1 MEDGPAPWQKLL
13 GDPLKE
19 VTRKERR
26 ALLAVSV
33 AALAI
38 AKAGLTPIKIE
49 SIGIEFSAAN
59 KPVLLYII
67 LGVVVYFL
75 IAFAVYAASDFIAW
89 QRSYYELIDR
99 IEDEEAQRQYRAEEE
114 ESGMTNVVVDIQP
127 VDRRKLAWRSIL
139 RRAIAPTSVI
149 RAAVEFVVPVALGI
163 FAAASL
169 LSAAR

>member
-1 MEDGPAPWQKLL
+1 MENTAAPWQKLL

-33 AALAI
+33 AALTI
-38 AKAGLTPIKIE
+38 AKAGIFPVKIE

-75 IAFAVYAASDFIAW
+75 VAFAVYATSDFIAW
-89 QRSYYELIDR
+89 QRSYYELTDR
-99 IEDEEAQRQYRAEEE
+99 IEDEVAEQRYRAEEAGM
-114 ESGMTNVVVDIQP
+114 ESVVTDIRP
-127 VDRRKLAWRSIL
+127 LDRRREAWRSIL

-149 RAAVEFVVPVALGI
+149 RAAVEFLVPIAIGI
-163 FAAASL
+163 FAVASL